1 MPDRA
6 VLVDTGYR
14 SSAVQ
19 LIDRAVLVGRITLD
33 NLVIVHDMFIKSAPR
48 RQSLPKASR
57 MCFFSCYRRSHY
69 FAV

>member
-1 MPDRA
+1 M
-6 VLVDTGYR
+6 
-14 SSAVQ
+14 Q

-48 RQSLPKASR
+48 IDIRALLLPKASR
-57 MCFFSCYRRSHY
+57 MCFFSCYTVLD